1 MKLKLNGID
10 RCEQL
15 RVRIPAATSR
25 TFQGRTVPAGLSTYV
40 GVVRGATTDPRPG
53 TSMT

>member
-1 MKLKLNGID
+1 MKLMLNATERRG
-10 RCEQL
+10 QL

-25 TFQGRTVPAGLSTYV
+25 TFQGRTVPAGLSTYA